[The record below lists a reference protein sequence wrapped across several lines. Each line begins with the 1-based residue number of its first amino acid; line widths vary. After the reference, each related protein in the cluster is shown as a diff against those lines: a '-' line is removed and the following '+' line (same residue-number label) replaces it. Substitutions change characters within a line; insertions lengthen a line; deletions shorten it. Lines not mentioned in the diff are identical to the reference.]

1 MDINIL
7 KKEYALYIFLV
18 IGSGI
23 GWIAANVN
31 SHLLNKLSPI
41 TLIILDT
48 LFVFLIVLFGS
59 SILLKGNLKNVKKEI
74 STLVPMDYFKIFF
87 VAFVLLTVELLGVY
101 LLKNHGIYKTTL
113 STYIIDI
120 GVSAIGFYLLM
131 GEKLTLK
138 HIVGFI
144 MMAIGGFLFSR

>member
-31 SHLLNKLSPI
+31 SNLLNKLSPV

-59 SILLKGNLKNVKKEI
+59 SIFLKGNFKNVKKEI